1 MKKRII
7 RDKKLKTIPMMGT
20 PRYESVEG
28 KQRLVYNRR
37 HGIAIMKHPE
47 KEKYGLVNMWNEILV
62 DTKYDFC
69 CYPKFGIVFV
79 MKKGLWGF
87 ANLKGDLICDCEY
100 THVYSFKRG
109 VAITRRG
116 TKYGLVNIRG
126 DVLLKCKYTR
136 EEALYE
142 RRKILRR
149 M

>member
-7 RDKKLKTIPMMGT
+7 RDKKLKTIPVMGI
-20 PRYESVEG
+20 PSYETVAG

-47 KEKYGLVNMWNEILV
+47 KEKYGLVNMRNEILV

-69 CYPKFGIVFV
+69 CYPALGIVFV

-87 ANLKGDLICDCEY
+87 VNLKGELICDCEY

-126 DVLLKCKYTR
+126 EVLLKCKYTR
-136 EEALYE
+136 EDALYE

-149 M
+149 L